1 MSLYFLFKYLGLRS
15 LRSYI
20 VCYWIIIIDSFM
32 ILTSTEYPVDSLY
45 VYEVLCI
52 QLTVTEK
59 KSMNVTQCK
68 YNLMV
73 LFLSVLF
80 CIRSKTLW

>member
-1 MSLYFLFKYLGLRS
+1 
-15 LRSYI
+15 
-20 VCYWIIIIDSFM
+20 M

-80 CIRSKTLW
+80 CIRSKTLVVVNQHKKI

>member
-1 MSLYFLFKYLGLRS
+1 
-15 LRSYI
+15 
-20 VCYWIIIIDSFM
+20 M